1 MYWRRCS
8 AREHESSGW
17 RVNRTLAPRR
27 RLREARPRA
36 PAIERPPSP
45 DPPYPPSAPSFPRVT
60 YRHPFGPLPTLIP
73 SRLASSHPPSPRL
86 FPHPASHASARAHTH
101 FHHIGATT
109 TTVVTIT
116 TTTTTTPLTLIHAA
130 LNYGAY
136 IGTYRY
142 VYLRT
147 WTWRIYAA
155 RCSLVYPRLS
165 RTQLYSEW
173 AGYIARA
180 REVAE
185 HEVYSLCHYRRPAEF
200 RGSFR
205 AATHVTRAASR
216 RDDRPLRFDDDDD
229 DDVLPRARV
238 MSIFI

>member
-1 MYWRRCS
+1 MCWRRCS

-101 FHHIGATT
+101 FHHTGATT

-116 TTTTTTPLTLIHAA
+116 TTTTTTPLIHAA

-155 RCSLVYPRLS
+155 RLLS
-165 RTQLYSEW
+165 RIPAALPYTAVLRMSWIY
-173 AGYIARA
+173 RA
-180 REVAE
+180 RE
-185 HEVYSLCHYRRPAEF
+185 R
-200 RGSFR
+200 
-205 AATHVTRAASR
+205 SR
-216 RDDRPLRFDDDDD
+216 
-229 DDVLPRARV
+229 
-238 MSIFI
+238 